1 MCKFLVIVESPTK
14 EKTLKKILGKNYLIK
29 SSKGHLID
37 LPKTK
42 LGIDVKDNFKPKYVV
57 VPKQRVTLKELE
69 KSIKGKEKVFL
80 ATDPDREGEAIAWH
94 IAQKLN
100 IKDLN
105 NRVSFNEITEKAVLK
120 AVSTPREIDLNMVNS
135 QKTRRLLDRLV
146 GYKISPLLWKKIKG
160 GLSAGRVQSAALKII
175 CDKEEEIEKFNKE
188 EYWLITALFKE
199 SENKKAKPF
208 EAKLFSVKAK
218 KVKLENEKDAKKV
231 VEEVKKGD
239 AQVKKVNIKEELK
252 KPPFPFI
259 TSSLQQ
265 EAFSKLNFS
274 IKKTMHVAQK
284 LYEGINLGKKGTTGL
299 ITYMRTD
306 STRVSD
312 EAKINANEFIKKY
325 FGEEYAKPF
334 GRSKKEVKKAKNKKI
349 QDAHEAIRP
358 TSINNDP
365 ESISEY
371 LDRDKYRLYKL
382 IWNKFVASRMN
393 EARLKKMSIDIEIGK
408 YIFKTAGSEILFDG
422 FLKIYSQNNISNIDF
437 PPLKKGDKLD
447 LADIKKEQFFTKPP
461 LRYSEASLV
470 KRMEKEGIGRPSTY
484 VPIIDTI
491 QRRKYVEKIK
501 KKFFPTDMG
510 KKVNSFLNN
519 YFSNIM
525 DIYFTAKMEKQ
536 LDEIEVKGKEW
547 VEVLRKFYLSLSK
560 DLEKANNAQKLKLEP
575 VYSEEIC
582 EKCGKQMLIKHGRF
596 GKFLAC
602 SGFPE
607 CKNTKPFLDK
617 IGVPCPKKDCN
628 GEIIKRKTKKGR
640 IFYGCSNYPECSF
653 VSWKKPVNK
662 KCPECHSILVIT
674 RDKKNGNYYE
684 CSSSECNYKELLE
697 KKIED
702 E

>member
-1 MCKFLVIVESPTK
+1 MSKFLVIVESPTK
-14 EKTLKKILGKNYLIK
+14 EKTLKKILGKDYLIK

-42 LGIDVKDNFKPKYVV
+42 LGIDVKDNFKPTYVV
-57 VPKQRVTLKELE
+57 VPKQRAALKELE
-69 KSIKGKEKVFL
+69 KSIEGKEKVFL

-105 NRVSFNEITEKAVLK
+105 SRVSFNEITEKAVLK
-120 AVSTPREIDLNMVNS
+120 AVSTPRKIDLNMVNS

-175 CDKEEEIEKFNKE
+175 CDKEEEIEKFNKK
-188 EYWLITALFKE
+188 EYWLITALFNE
-199 SENKKAKPF
+199 SENKKTKPF

-239 AQVKKVNIKEELK
+239 AQVKKVNMKEELRK
-252 KPPFPFI
+252 SPFPFI

-265 EAFSKLNFS
+265 EAFSKLNFP
-274 IKKTMHVAQK
+274 IKKTMYVAQK
-284 LYEGINLGKKGTTGL
+284 LYEGINMGEKGITGL

-312 EAKINANEFIKKY
+312 EAKINANKYIKKH
-325 FGEEYAKPF
+325 FGEEYTKPF
-334 GRSKKEVKKAKNKKI
+334 GRSKKEISKTKTNKI

-358 TSINNDP
+358 ASINNDP
-365 ESISEY
+365 EYISEY
-371 LDRDKYRLYKL
+371 LDRDQNRLYKL

-393 EARLKKMSIDIEIGK
+393 DARLKKISIDIEVGE
-408 YIFKTAGSEILFDG
+408 YIFKTIGSEVLFDG
-422 FLKIYSQNNISNIDF
+422 FLKIYGQNNISNIEF
-437 PPLKKGDKLD
+437 PPLKKGDELD

-470 KRMEKEGIGRPSTY
+470 KKMEKEGIGRPSTY
-484 VPIIDTI
+484 VPTIDTI
-491 QRRKYVEKIK
+491 QKRKYVEKIK
-501 KKFFPTDMG
+501 NYFFPTDIG
-510 KKVNSFLNN
+510 KKVNLFLNN

-536 LDEIEVKGKEW
+536 LDEIEVNGKEW
-547 VEVLRKFYLSLSK
+547 VEVLEKFYFSLSK
-560 DLEKANNAQKLKLEP
+560 DLEKANKAQKLKLEP

-582 EKCGKQMLIKHGRF
+582 EKCGKKMLIKNGRF

-607 CKNTKPFLDK
+607 CKNTKPFFDK
-617 IGVPCPKKDCN
+617 IGVPCPEKDCN

-653 VSWKKPVNK
+653 MSWKKPVNK
-662 KCPECHSILVIT
+662 KCPECHSILVVT
-674 RDKKNGNYYE
+674 QDKKNGNYYE
-684 CSSSECNYKELLE
+684 CSNSECNFKELLDKN
-697 KKIED
+697 KK
-702 E
+702 